1 MISGSAF
8 NIGAEISRQQ
18 TLSKQ
23 IAQLQTD
30 ISTGIK
36 IHVSSDDPA
45 AAARIAA
52 IRISQ
57 ADNTVYSSNID
68 RASATAALVDTN
80 LGSVQT
86 SLDRAKELMLS
97 ASNGTL
103 NASDRAAVVTE
114 LQSIQQDLKSYSQQ
128 TDSSGNAL
136 YTTDTPLAIP
146 IDRTTNIAANESY
159 DAVFGKVTMKDGS
172 TQSLDDM
179 ISSAITAVTNNDATG
194 MSTSLGNFDSAQTQ
208 VTGAR
213 ADIGVRETRLT
224 AASDRLANSA
234 TNLTDERSGLES
246 TDVTSAYATLTQ
258 KMTTLSAAQT
268 VLSQLSQTSLFQKLG

>member
-8 NIGAEISRQQ
+8 NINAEISRQQ
-18 TLSKQ
+18 ALSQQ

-36 IHVSSDDPA
+36 VHVASDDPA

-68 RASATAALVDTN
+68 RASATASLVDTN

-103 NASDRAAVVTE
+103 NASDRAAIVTE
-114 LQSIQQDLKSYSQQ
+114 LQGIQQDLQSYSQQ
-128 TDSSGNAL
+128 TDSSGNPL
-136 YTTDTPLAIP
+136 YATDTPLAIP
-146 IDRTTNIAANESY
+146 IDRTTSIAANESY
-159 DAVFGKVTMKDGS
+159 DTVFGKVTMKDGS
-172 TQSLDDM
+172 TTSLNDM

-194 MSTSLGNFDSAQTQ
+194 MSTSLGNLDASQTQ
-208 VTGAR
+208 VTTAR
-213 ADIGVRETRLT
+213 ADVGVRESRLT
-224 AASDRLANSA
+224 AASDRLANAA
-234 TNLTDERSGLES
+234 TDLTDERGGLEG
-246 TDVTSAYATLTQ
+246 TDVTAAYATLSQ